1 MSEAMTKPVKRTK
14 PAAAERVFVGIDDGH
29 SEIKVAYFA
38 DGRAGEIKE
47 FSFPSRV
54 VDGYVE
60 MDTDGG
66 MPPNFYVLPDDASAA
81 GGAIPPN
88 AVTMTVLRR
97 GQAGSTSGAG
107 SIDPRY
113 ATSYRNRVLVKH
125 ALWLLAEQ
133 FPNATFDIR
142 TTLPYSDFYKPGG
155 GRNDALIEAKIA
167 NVARPAMRVRA
178 EGTAATL
185 VPEPFTLGSHVV
197 QSEGLAAFFD
207 LMLAYDPKGGLTPDA
222 EFAARFEDDAT
233 GFLVVDV
240 GGKTTDVVFGDWRMN
255 EHPRL
260 MPQKSRSLEYGVLG
274 LSERFGLVVSA
285 ALDGVKVPDPESV
298 LMSRRIRRF
307 GASVDVG
314 EHVDREAASYGKEIF
329 SQIAQPLKEAET
341 YLSAVVLVG
350 GGSQVLGPTLRE
362 EFGKWAVLQ
371 PNEPRFANARG
382 LLKLALAQAE

>member
-1 MSEAMTKPVKRTK
+1 MSETTGKTGKRSK
-14 PAAAERVFVGIDDGH
+14 ALGQRVTVGIDDGH
-29 SEIKVAYFA
+29 SEIKVAYLSE
-38 DGRAGEIKE
+38 GTTGTIKE

-66 MPPNFYVLPDDASAA
+66 MPANFYVLPDDQNAS
-81 GGAIPPN
+81 GPIPPN

-113 ATSYRNRVLVKH
+113 ATSFRNRVLVKH
-125 ALWLLAEQ
+125 ALWLLSEE

-155 GRNDALIEAKIA
+155 GKNDALIDAKIA

-178 EGTAATL
+178 SGASTEM
-185 VPEPFTLGSHVV
+185 VPEPFTLGTHVI

-207 LMLAYDPKGGLTPDA
+207 LMLDYDPKKGLTPDA
-222 EFAARFEDDAT
+222 SFAERFEDDAT

-274 LSERFGLVVSA
+274 LSERFGLLLSA
-285 ALDGVKVPDPESV
+285 RLEGVKVPDPEAV
-298 LMSRRIRRF
+298 LMSRKVRRF
-307 GASVDVG
+307 GSAVDVG
-314 EHVDREAASYGKEIF
+314 DLVDHEARSYGKEIF
-329 SQIAQPLKEAET
+329 AQIAQPLKEAET

-350 GGSQVLGPTLRE
+350 GGSQVLGPTLKE
-362 EFGKWAVLQ
+362 EFGKWSVLQ
-371 PNEPRFANARG
+371 PSEPRFANARG